1 MNFGQMLGNEVCSL
15 ELAQKLKYLGV
26 KQTSIHCYY
35 KSSYIGTDTEGEI
48 VHGVTLTYHL
58 KPHDDGNHPAWCA
71 YTVGELG
78 ILLPSTLKVTG
89 IKDEAG
95 NSIEDMM
102 FRLRIERCLIQVPH
116 ETLDMHFE
124 YNWTMNYV
132 DEYGIG
138 HDLIVN
144 KLFPHNVYGTKEAD
158 VRAQLL
164 IQCIEAGFLKIRD

>member
-1 MNFGQMLGNEVCSL
+1 MNFSKMLDNEVCSL

-35 KSSYIGTDTEGEI
+35 KSSYIGGNTDGEI
-48 VHGVTLTYHL
+48 VHGVTLTYQL

-71 YTVGELG
+71 YTVSELG
-78 ILLPSTLKVTG
+78 ILLPSRLMISG
-89 IKDEAG
+89 MKDEAG
-95 NSIEDMM
+95 NSLEDMV
-102 FRLRIERCLIQVPH
+102 FRLRIEKFLICREV
-116 ETLDMHFE
+116 FE
-124 YNWTMNYV
+124 EHWSMNYV

-144 KLFPHNVYGTKEAD
+144 KLFPHNVHGPKEAD

-164 IQCIEAGFLKIRD
+164 IQCIEAGFLKII